1 MKHNPLSGSIK
12 AALAVGAIEDALAHA
27 FGNSEPERPGQLVTD
42 PGERRVWHS
51 SAVLAQEQDDAAA
64 VREAN
69 LVLPRKQAN
78 RDLARMLQADLDREL
93 AVALG
98 RALGT
103 PLTDPAAQLEGHTFE
118 CQVVAGHEE
127 ETYLLDG
134 VPILW
139 AGPVTY
145 EDNGE
150 QVSVARPLK
159 HL

>member
-1 MKHNPLSGSIK
+1 MMKRNPLSGSIK
-12 AALAVGAIEDALAHA
+12 AALAVGAIGEGALAASLLRHRDA
-27 FGNSEPERPGQLVTD
+27 EP
-42 PGERRVWHS
+42 
-51 SAVLAQEQDDAAA
+51 EQDDAAA
-64 VREAN
+64 VLEAN

-78 RDLARMLQADLDREL
+78 RDLARMLQADLDHEL
-93 AVALG
+93 AAAIG
-98 RALGT
+98 RALGA
-103 PLTDPAAQLEGHTFE
+103 PLTDAAAQLEGHTFE
-118 CQVVAGHEE
+118 CQVVAGQEE

-145 EDNGE
+145 EDDGE